1 MTTPAANTSTQGR
14 AESVAGFLR
23 NLLATRRRASG
34 PAPEAGFELLESPA
48 DDRKQR
54 YLESTG
60 ASPELVDT
68 AVTALDR
75 TLGGGVPDAREL
87 GALEAIVLKD
97 ECPTIAI
104 FNDDLAE
111 TPRGRWA
118 RLENDR
124 AWLGAVIRGACRV
137 DCSSLPVPYA
147 GSGFLVAPNL
157 VMTNR
162 HVARLFAQGTGLG
175 ASLSTTFRS
184 FVDYRREKPAP
195 TVTAP
200 AQVTKVELIHPY
212 WDVALLRVESLSGHQ
227 PLRLDAAPPNGAD
240 RQIAVV
246 GYPFFRFIGSEY
258 EREVLLD
265 NFGDT
270 PGFKRLQPG
279 NLLGRLDYQPEGQ
292 LWPKVSAI
300 THNASTLGG
309 NSGSLVVDLDLQRV
323 VALHFAGQPY
333 VTNWAVPMSEL
344 ARDPRFRD
352 LGVVFDGTPAAAD
365 PDVEA
370 TWADLGKVPT
380 VSVQEALEPNSG
392 ANTALAPPAPR
403 RAPILQPDTDNGR
416 TGSMSSVSIT
426 IGVSGDS
433 IDSVVVRRGD
443 GASQVGVGAGAGPAP
458 LVRSVS
464 SQQLAPEVGALETTA
479 IDQDWSNRAGYDR
492 DFIGKQV
499 PLPKLTEAQQAISA
513 VVPSAYRV
521 NSSRFELAYHH
532 YSVVFNRKRRMA
544 WFSAANVDGDN
555 RFKFA
560 RGKDKWSIDPRID
573 DVDNPINQMGEELYA
588 TANTDR
594 GHLTRYL
601 DVAFGSNKTEA
612 LAATND
618 TFHFSNCALQLSG
631 FNQGKDRWQGIERFI
646 LEEHARKEMRRMNV
660 FTGPVFKQNDPVYQ
674 NEFMSYSVRIPLSF
688 WKVCTIVRED
698 GSLSATAFVLG
709 QQDITELPGFEESLD
724 VGATQVTLAQL
735 EKITKLDFGSLKNH
749 DNLVAANGSG
759 ARGSLESVSLE
770 GTALPIRRLR
780 NLSEIIV

>member
-1 MTTPAANTSTQGR
+1 MNKPVANTFDRAR

-23 NLLATRRRASG
+23 NLLASRPPVHSAAG
-34 PAPEAGFELLESPA
+34 APEGALESFEFPA
-48 DDRKQR
+48 DDRKQH

-60 ASPELVDT
+60 ASAELVDA
-68 AVTALDR
+68 AVGGLDR
-75 TLGGGVPDAREL
+75 ALAGGVPEPHEL

-97 ECPTIAI
+97 ECPTLAI

-111 TPRGRWA
+111 APRGRWA

-124 AWLGAVIRGACRV
+124 AWLGEVIRGACRV

-147 GSGFLVAPNL
+147 GSGLLVAPDL

-162 HVARLFAQGTGLG
+162 HVARLFARGTGLG
-175 ASLSTTFRS
+175 AALATTFCS

-195 TVTAP
+195 TVSAP
-200 AQVTKVELIHPY
+200 AKVSKVELIHPY
-212 WDVALLRVESLSGHQ
+212 WDVALLRVESLSGRQ
-227 PLRLDAAPPNGAD
+227 PLRLDATPLNGGQP
-240 RQIAVV
+240 QIAVI
-246 GYPFFRFIGSEY
+246 GYPYFRFIGSEY
-258 EREVLLD
+258 ERDVLLD

-270 PGFKRLQPG
+270 PGYKRLQPG
-279 NLLGRLDYQPEGQ
+279 NLLSRLDYQPEGQ

-300 THNASTLGG
+300 AHNASTLGG
-309 NSGSLVVDLDLQRV
+309 NSGSLVVDLDSRRV

-333 VTNWAVPMSEL
+333 VTNWAVPISEL
-344 ARDPRFRD
+344 ARDPRLRD
-352 LGVVFDGTPAAAD
+352 LGVVFEGAPAAAD
-365 PDVEA
+365 PVVEQV
-370 TWADLGKVPT
+370 WAELGRAAT
-380 VSVQEALEPNSG
+380 VSVPSDLEASS
-392 ANTALAPPAPR
+392 AAVAAVAAPR
-403 RAPILQPDTDNGR
+403 LTTTDTDNGR
-416 TGSMSSVSIT
+416 TSSMSGVSIT
-426 IGVSGDS
+426 INVSGES

-443 GASQVGVGAGAGPAP
+443 GVANIGAAPSQGPVS

-464 SQQLAPEVGALETTA
+464 GAQAEPAAVGGGLETTA
-479 IDQDWSNRAGYDR
+479 VDQDWSTRAGYDR
-492 DFIGKQV
+492 SFIGEEV
-499 PLPKLTEAQQAISA
+499 PPPKLTQAQQDLTA
-513 VVPSAYRV
+513 VVPSAFRV

-555 RFKFA
+555 RFKFQ
-560 RGKDKWSIDPRID
+560 RGKDKWFIDPRID

-601 DVAFGSNKTEA
+601 DVAFGSNKSEA

-618 TFHFSNCALQLSG
+618 TFHFTNCSLQISG

-646 LEEHARKEMRRMNV
+646 LEEHARKEKRRMNV
-660 FTGPVFKQNDPVYQ
+660 FTGPVFKHNDPVYQ

-698 GSLSATAFVLG
+698 GTLSATAFVLG

-735 EKITKLDFGSLKNH
+735 EKITKLDFGALKNH
-749 DNLVAANGSG
+749 DNLVAASGSG
-759 ARGSLESVSLE
+759 TAGALESIAVD
-770 GTALPIRRLR
+770 GAHLPVRRLR
-780 NLSEIIV
+780 SLSEIIV